1 MSEVQTEKVPSPNT
15 EEFVAIEVKP
25 NTFKAIVMAI
35 LLLLWIP
42 FGVLSMLVCRLL
54 KLKATYK
61 FPLLFHGVVCRM
73 FGMQCQYYGE
83 VASQRPTMYVAN
95 HVSYLDVFVLG
106 SILPGAFV
114 AKSEVAGWPLF
125 GKLAKLQNT
134 LFLER
139 RSSRAAGQIE
149 QVRNHLQE
157 ESNVIVFPE
166 GTSTAGNYVA
176 RFKSTL
182 FQSAQGMQ
190 IQPVSVVYSHYKGQP
205 MQQSQRDHYA
215 WYLPDPKL
223 QPPVP
228 NKPFAAHFFAALGLG
243 SSTVQVVLHPPI
255 NMPEGARKEV
265 ALACEE
271 QVRSGLSQYLE
282 RS

>member
-1 MSEVQTEKVPSPNT
+1 MSEVQTEKVPSSNT
-15 EEFVAIEVKP
+15 AQVTAIEVKS
-25 NTFKAIVMAI
+25 NTFKSILMAL

-42 FGVLSMLVCRLL
+42 IGVLSMLVCRLL
-54 KLKATYK
+54 RLKATYK

-73 FGMQCQYYGE
+73 FGMRCVYHGE
-83 VASQRPTMYVAN
+83 VVAHRPTMYVAN

-106 SILPGAFV
+106 SVLPGAFV

-139 RSSRAAGQIE
+139 RSSKAAGQIE
-149 QVRNHLQE
+149 QVRNHLLN

-182 FQSAQGMQ
+182 FQAAQDMQ
-190 IQPVSVVYSHYKGQP
+190 IQPVTVVYSHYKQQP

-215 WYLPDPKL
+215 WYLPDPKQ
-223 QPPVP
+223 QPPQP

-243 SSTVQVVLHPPI
+243 ASTVHVVLHPPV
-255 NMPEGARKEV
+255 NMGEAARKEV
-265 ALACEE
+265 AQVCED
-271 QVRSGLSQYLE
+271 QVRRGLAQWLE
-282 RS
+282 LE